1 MVIVSKLIYILNGV
15 LYFKHCI
22 CTGVQRL
29 RQTGATQTERLDG
42 FLPTAE
48 TWHAKMCL
56 MMVGLNLNSNSFSI
70 GYARFEG
77 RGKAKQL
84 EFDI

>member
-1 MVIVSKLIYILNGV
+1 M
-15 LYFKHCI
+15 
-22 CTGVQRL
+22 

-70 GYARFEG
+70 GYGRFEG

-84 EFDI
+84 EFNIEPTNLYMYVCGHHIKILKIGW